1 MRDDWERLLYLVGV
15 LLLIAPAVLSLR
27 YRPGNKLLYAA
38 VWLGVAG
45 ALALTYRLLA
55 PAGW

>member
-1 MRDDWERLLYLVGV
+1 V

-27 YRPGNKLLYAA
+27 YRPGNKLLNAA

-55 PAGW
+55 PAGG